1 MLNPIDFI
9 DEINE
14 NDIYLRKISK
24 NDSNFLFESLQHSNV
39 NLYLSLGP
47 LISIEHSK
55 RLIKSYLKLWDQ
67 RSQFTYIVELHEGKK
82 IHKIGCVSLWNISWS
97 HKRAEIGIWLTPEYF
112 NRGYGTIALNLIDII
127 GFHHLNLNRLEAHT
141 AVENESS
148 IRLFEKCGFSRE
160 GRLKEYIRLQ
170 DVFHD
175 SYLFSILKNK

>member
-9 DEINE
+9 NEINDNE
-14 NDIYLRKISK
+14 LYLRKIRK
-24 NDSNFLFESLQHSNV
+24 DDSNFLFESLQYGSV

-47 LISIEHSK
+47 LISMEHSK

-67 RSQFTYIVELHEGKK
+67 KSQFTYIVELRMGNK
-82 IHKIGCVSLWNISWS
+82 IQKIGCVSLWNISWT

-112 NRGYGTIALNLIDII
+112 KRGYGSITLNLINTI

-148 IRLFEKCGFSRE
+148 IRLFERCGFSRE
-160 GRLKEYIRLQ
+160 GRLKEYIKLQ
-170 DVFHD
+170 DIFHD
-175 SYLFSILKNK
+175 AFVYSNLRNR